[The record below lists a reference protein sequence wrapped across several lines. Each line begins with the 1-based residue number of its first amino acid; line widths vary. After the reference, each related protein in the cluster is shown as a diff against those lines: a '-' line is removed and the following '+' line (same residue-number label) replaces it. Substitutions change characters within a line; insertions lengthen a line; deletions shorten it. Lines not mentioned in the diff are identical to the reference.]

1 MRTEQIVA
9 KALEQVNNDRYILS
23 NMIFKRVKQLNNG
36 AQILIKADLRTEKLT
51 DIALREIEQNIE
63 HYARVK
69 YGQEEPVYCGKCDY
83 CKSVKEAHIRNY
95 SELLEGL

>member
-1 MRTEQIVA
+1 MTLMVIFLLLPFYLAVATKERTIDLDIFQITQPV
-9 KALEQVNNDRYILS
+9 L
-23 NMIFKRVKQLNNG
+23 
-36 AQILIKADLRTEKLT
+36 

-83 CKSVKEAHIRNY
+83 CKSVKEARIRNY

>member
-1 MRTEQIVA
+1 MTLNQRRKCENKRTARRAIPYSFSPN
-9 KALEQVNNDRYILS
+9 L
-23 NMIFKRVKQLNNG
+23 F
-36 AQILIKADLRTEKLT
+36 
-51 DIALREIEQNIE
+51 IALREIEQNIE

-83 CKSVKEAHIRNY
+83 CKSVKEARIRNY